1 MPDPIDVEEKRDQLL
16 VLSGRIA
23 MLDEIRSYL
32 EASAGDF
39 FDISVSDADR
49 NVQLVQEQADL
60 YRFSGQAGAE
70 LTARLEKMRR
80 DLGMTATFN

>member
-1 MPDPIDVEEKRDQLL
+1 MPDPVDVEEKRDQLL

-39 FDISVSDADR
+39 DISASDADR

-60 YRFSGQAGAE
+60 YRFIGQASAE
-70 LTARLEKMRR
+70 LTAKLEKMRR

>member
-39 FDISVSDADR
+39 DISVSDADR

-60 YRFSGQAGAE
+60 YRFIGQASAE
-70 LTARLEKMRR
+70 LTAKLEKMRR